1 VYHISYFTKIAICHP
16 LDGRLD
22 RTCALVGQQGLR
34 APQIK
39 IKGFYQKKTSPTALI
54 NTSLPIFIPSK
65 FISIVDI
72 KREKIR
78 GPNPINPTS
87 AKSSRLFFHPQRK
100 LPPSSTLSP
109 PAHPPCCST
118 LSPPLP
124 PLSPA
129 CPSLCRSCFT
139 NSAVRYAV
147 FSSNPSPVAVGQQLV
162 KVHNYETVDHER

>member
-22 RTCALVGQQGLR
+22 RTCPLVGQQGLR

-39 IKGFYQKKTSPTALI
+39 IKGFYQKKTSTALI

-124 PLSPA
+124 PPIPGLPLSVQVV
-129 CPSLCRSCFT
+129 LHEFRREIRG
-139 NSAVRYAV
+139 VLLQ
-147 FSSNPSPVAVGQQLV
+147 PVSGGGGAAVGEGAQL
-162 KVHNYETVDHER
+162 